1 MASVLK
7 IREGIFKI
15 SWEQKD
21 PEEYGYSYDF
31 SKCNV
36 RVEISPGITA
46 LCRVSGRREGLNIFH
61 REDIIV
67 LEIEIDFSPLRKP
80 QNLDIIVIQV
90 SKNKVNQTMK
100 LENSKWTA
108 EFNKT
113 EQEYLPCGE
122 IGFNF
127 EIIIDLASDAT
138 EMKKTK
144 HVLDHLLNLW
154 IEKPLADVTFKFKDQ
169 IIKAHM
175 MIVSSGSP
183 VFCAMFQND
192 FKEKLERTVE
202 IQDIR
207 PNVFE
212 HLLRYIYTGDADL
225 DNVNV
230 ARLLT
235 ASDKYGMD
243 SLKEE
248 CALRLSQDLTVENAV
263 RNLVLGHLNNSL
275 VLQQSTLDF
284 ISKNSKTICCR
295 ADWMEL
301 IKNYPELSF
310 AAVKKMVLG

>member
-1 MASVLK
+1 
-7 IREGIFKI
+7 
-15 SWEQKD
+15 
-21 PEEYGYSYDF
+21 
-31 SKCNV
+31 
-36 RVEISPGITA
+36 
-46 LCRVSGRREGLNIFH
+46 
-61 REDIIV
+61 
-67 LEIEIDFSPLRKP
+67 
-80 QNLDIIVIQV
+80 
-90 SKNKVNQTMK
+90 
-100 LENSKWTA
+100 
-108 EFNKT
+108 
-113 EQEYLPCGE
+113 
-122 IGFNF
+122 
-127 EIIIDLASDAT
+127 
-138 EMKKTK
+138 
-144 HVLDHLLNLW
+144 
-154 IEKPLADVTFKFKDQ
+154 
-169 IIKAHM
+169 